1 MSDPPEMKEQGEYR
15 FLAGLGMSC
24 EFERTHENV
33 LVLDMC
39 RFSLDGGE
47 WSEKDEIWRHQMRLR
62 KQLGMQENHVNRE
75 PQRYLWAHKPHEN
88 DGRKL
93 NICFDFIADAV
104 PESTQLVIENAHL
117 YDVYVNGEKI
127 SSKPSGWF
135 VDICMGRLEMPKLRK
150 GLNHIELEIAY
161 RSSTELENIYLIGDF
176 GVDTRAVVVS
186 EPGKIRIGDW
196 GLQGYFFYHAGIRYR
211 FPFEYSE
218 EMGKDLILDLGRY
231 SDVVTVVRMNGKEKI
246 VPWKALSKVQIGD
259 MLEKGGN
266 IIEIEVM
273 GAPRNMFGPLHLA
286 DTREKWIGA
295 GQLHPEGRFYTQEY
309 VTYPWGL
316 MEQVCIQSR

>member
-1 MSDPPEMKEQGEYR
+1 
-15 FLAGLGMSC
+15 
-24 EFERTHENV
+24 
-33 LVLDMC
+33 
-39 RFSLDGGE
+39 
-47 WSEKDEIWRHQMRLR
+47 
-62 KQLGMQENHVNRE
+62 
-75 PQRYLWAHKPHEN
+75 
-88 DGRKL
+88 
-93 NICFDFIADAV
+93 
-104 PESTQLVIENAHL
+104 
-117 YDVYVNGEKI
+117 
-127 SSKPSGWF
+127 
-135 VDICMGRLEMPKLRK
+135 
-150 GLNHIELEIAY
+150 
-161 RSSTELENIYLIGDF
+161 
-176 GVDTRAVVVS
+176 
-186 EPGKIRIGDW
+186 
-196 GLQGYFFYHAGIRYR
+196 
-211 FPFEYSE
+211 
-218 EMGKDLILDLGRY
+218 MGKDLILDLGRY